1 MRFTLLNQVFIA
13 LFVTKM
19 LVDAASLTT
28 HEEHATKLLDGSRF
42 RKMVR
47 NFPRCF
53 RRGTKTQ
60 REFMGESLGDRQE
73 TQDCVMQENTKNVND
88 MISGNISLARFETTK
103 STLMENDGKNFHAIL
118 GTKKH
123 ILPNEIGINMYNFFH
138 VVSDLI
144 LSL

>member
-13 LFVTKM
+13 LFVTKT

-60 REFMGESLGDRQE
+60 REFMGESLGDRQ
-73 TQDCVMQENTKNVND
+73 
-88 MISGNISLARFETTK
+88 
-103 STLMENDGKNFHAIL
+103 
-118 GTKKH
+118 
-123 ILPNEIGINMYNFFH
+123 
-138 VVSDLI
+138 
-144 LSL
+144 